1 MPLTF
6 EIGRFRW
13 SATWPM
19 TLLTLAAL
27 LLFVR
32 LGLWQW
38 HRAQH
43 RQELAADFGA
53 GGQSVVD
60 LGARAVSEFPR
71 YAQLRL
77 QGSYDGEHQ
86 FLLDNMSHDGRPGY
100 EVLTPLRLTDGR
112 TVMVNRGWLPLTASR
127 SQLPQVALDSPAP
140 QTPVGRLDDL
150 PVAGIALGHVP
161 PAAAAPWPKLTSFPT
176 MADLSAALGQPLQSR
191 QLLLNPDQSLGYVR
205 DWHPSGLS
213 SARHLSYAIQWWAF
227 GALAVGL
234 YGYMNWRR
242 NAR

>member
-1 MPLTF
+1 MPLTL

-27 LLFVR
+27 LLFVS
-32 LGLWQW
+32 LGRWQW
-38 HRAQH
+38 QRAQH
-43 RQELAADFGA
+43 KQALAADFGA
-53 GGQSVVD
+53 GGRSVTD
-60 LGARAVSEFPR
+60 LGTSAIAELPR
-71 YAQLRL
+71 YTQLRL

-86 FLLDNMSHDGRPGY
+86 FLLDNMSHNGQPGY
-100 EVLTPLRLTDGR
+100 EVLTPLRLADGR
-112 TVMVNRGWLPLTASR
+112 TVVVNRGWLPLTASR
-127 SQLPQVALDSPAP
+127 SQLPQVALDFAVP

-161 PAAAAPWPKLTSFPT
+161 PAAGAQWPKLTSFPT

-191 QLLLNPDQSLGYVR
+191 QLLLNADQPLGYLR
-205 DWHPSGLS
+205 DWHPSGLGPE
-213 SARHLSYAIQWWAF
+213 RHLSYAIQWWAF
-227 GALAVGL
+227 GALALGL

-242 NAR
+242 NVP